1 MRGDAEYRELER
13 ARREGM
19 IRRDQTRRKSGRAL
33 FALRRRPIAAWFAAL
48 ALLVQVGFGAAP
60 TVASPEQQAAEA
72 LSAAIGQQVSLCAQG
87 EHSGAPDQS
96 CPCCGDCALCGLFH
110 CGAAAPIAL
119 RVIALLAPEPASP
132 GRLRPDDGAFAR
144 PLVFISSARPRAPP
158 VPA

>member
-1 MRGDAEYRELER
+1 
-13 ARREGM
+13 M
-19 IRRDQTRRKSGRAL
+19 IRRDQTRRKSGSAP
-33 FALRRRPIAAWFAAL
+33 FALLRRPVAVWFAAL
-48 ALLVQVGFGAAP
+48 ALLVQIGFGVAP
-60 TVASPEQQAAEA
+60 TAASPEQRAAAA

-110 CGAAAPIAL
+110 CGAAAPTAL
-119 RVIALLAPEPASP
+119 RVIALLAPEPARL
-132 GRLRPDDGAFAR
+132 GRLRPDDEALAR